1 MKFFL
6 NFLLLINLSVSCS
19 FIHRF
24 TKSKISKCSIL
35 EPSNPLDANI
45 SLMFIP
51 PQINN
56 KYISYSYYSDF
67 LNHNVNNNMKIYI
80 PNNNNLDLIVE
91 LSKQITNCE
100 NLIIVSHSNSAIQA
114 INICNSNK
122 DINTL
127 IMIDPIKNSPNVPHF
142 VLDYFNNS
150 IVNNITSVNI
160 LSDDIINLYKNFT
173 KNIPLIKYVQNK
185 KNDKIRIP
193 DILNVSNLL
202 IINNEKTYKWSY
214 SLPIIPPIG
223 LFKLNISDV
232 SEPVIVYKNILDHG
246 HFDILDTTISN
257 LLHNLVS
264 KGTNDRAI
272 MNLIK
277 YRKDISDIIY
287 DFVK

>member
-1 MKFFL
+1 MNFFL
-6 NFLLLINLSVSCS
+6 NLLLLINFPISYS

-45 SLMFIP
+45 SLMFLP

-56 KYISYSYYSDF
+56 NYISYSYYSDF

-80 PNNNNLDLIVE
+80 PNDNNLDSIIE
-91 LSKQITNCE
+91 LSKQITDCE
-100 NLIIVSHSNSAIQA
+100 NLIILSHSNSANQA

-127 IMIDPIKNSPNVPHF
+127 IMIDPIKNSPNVPDF
-142 VLDYFNNS
+142 ISDYFNNS
-150 IVNNITSVNI
+150 IINSISSINIPSINI

-173 KNIPLIKYVQNK
+173 NNIPRITYIQNK
-185 KNDKIRIP
+185 KDDKV
-193 DILNVSNLL
+193 LNVSNLL
-202 IINNEKTYKWSY
+202 IINNEKTYKWIY
-214 SLPIIPPIG
+214 SIPLIPPIG

-232 SEPVIVYKNILDHG
+232 SQTVIVYEDILDHG
-246 HFDILDTTISN
+246 HFDILDTTWSN
-257 LLHNLVS
+257 LLHNLLS
-264 KGTNDRAI
+264 KGTNDRGI

-277 YRKDISDIIY
+277 YRKDLSDIIY
-287 DFVK
+287 EFVN